1 MQRAQRPHPA
11 APTIIGIFQTETVL
25 DRIDKAATP
34 GDGLEREAGEDAA
47 AASEAGGVQ
56 EQGWAR
62 NRFLFFD
69 SAYESVEIELFTLYL
84 CPL

>member
-11 APTIIGIFQTETVL
+11 APTIIGILQTETVL
-25 DRIDKAATP
+25 DRIDKAATT
-34 GDGLEREAGEDAA
+34 GNGLEREAGEDAA

-62 NRFLFFD
+62 NSF
-69 SAYESVEIELFTLYL
+69 
-84 CPL
+84 

>member
-56 EQGWAR
+56 KQGRNSIQSRILAR
-62 NRFLFFD
+62 KVSPKVFQN
-69 SAYESVEIELFTLYL
+69 I
-84 CPL
+84 